1 MDNAIPIEKQ
11 RLILAQMMREWQQ
24 RSFAA
29 TVNAKVAAK
38 LGDEQMRDQA
48 TAQLKQAEAAL
59 IVLEEELQQRI
70 EKETD

>member
-1 MDNAIPIEKQ
+1 MDNAIPIEEQ